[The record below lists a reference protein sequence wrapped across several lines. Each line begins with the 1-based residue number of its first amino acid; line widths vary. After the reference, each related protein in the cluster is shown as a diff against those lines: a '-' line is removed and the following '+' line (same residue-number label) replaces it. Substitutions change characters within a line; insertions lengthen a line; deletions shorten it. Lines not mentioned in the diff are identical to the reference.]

1 MIRTAP
7 QPYNL
12 FLGAGLVLLSIAIAL
27 SPLATLYRSV
37 AILFCAY
44 LAFSNSGTPA
54 AYVIV
59 LFSPLFGLRVE
70 TDTWLVL
77 LPVMLS
83 ANVLAILGMDY
94 GWRYEAGWR
103 YGVIVL
109 SPLLAVLPAIIAW
122 QGSLHPLF
130 NVNLPWQPD
139 AQTWIVMHAVVALAG
154 VVIGLALDYKRA
166 RA

>member
-7 QPYNL
+7 QPYNV
-12 FLGAGLVLLSIAIAL
+12 FVGAGLIVLSIAIAL

-37 AILFCAY
+37 ALLFCAY

-83 ANVLAILGMDY
+83 TNLLAMLGLDY
-94 GWRYEAGWR
+94 GWRYGA
-103 YGVIVL
+103 IVL
-109 SPLLAVLPAIIAW
+109 SPLLAVLPSIIAW

-130 NVNLPWQPD
+130 DVNLPWQPD
-139 AQTWIVMHAVVALAG
+139 ARTWIVMHAVVAFAG

-166 RA
+166 RVTQR

>member
-12 FLGAGLVLLSIAIAL
+12 FLGAGLILLSVAIAL

-70 TDTWLVL
+70 TDIWLVL

-83 ANVLAILGMDY
+83 ANLLAILGLDY
-94 GWRYEAGWR
+94 GWRYGA
-103 YGVIVL
+103 IVL
-109 SPLLAVLPAIIAW
+109 SPALAVLPAIIAW

>member
-12 FLGAGLVLLSIAIAL
+12 FAGAGLVLLSIAIAL
-27 SPLATLYRSV
+27 SPVATLYRSV

-59 LFSPLFGLRVE
+59 LFSPLFGLRYE

-83 ANVLAILGMDY
+83 ANLLAMLGLDY
-94 GWRYEAGWR
+94 GWRYGA
-103 YGVIVL
+103 IVL
-109 SPLLAVLPAIIAW
+109 SPLLAILPPLIAW

-130 NVNLPWQPD
+130 DVTLPWQPD
-139 AQTWIVMHAVVALAG
+139 AGTWLVMHAVVALAG
-154 VVIGLALDYKRA
+154 VAIGLALDYKRA
-166 RA
+166 QAER

>member
-12 FLGAGLVLLSIAIAL
+12 FVGAGLILLSVAIAL

-54 AYVIV
+54 AYIIV
-59 LFSPLFGLRVE
+59 LFSPLFGLRVD
-70 TDTWLVL
+70 TNTWLVL

-83 ANVLAILGMDY
+83 ANLLAMLGLDY
-94 GWRYEAGWR
+94 GWRYGA
-103 YGVIVL
+103 IVL
-109 SPLLAVLPAIIAW
+109 SPVLAVLPAVIAW
-122 QGSLHPLF
+122 QGALHPLF
-130 NVNLPWQPD
+130 SVDLPWQPD
-139 AQTWIVMHAVVALAG
+139 ARTWIVMHAVVAFAG
-154 VVIGLALDYKRA
+154 VVIGLALDFKRS
-166 RA
+166 RH

>member
-12 FLGAGLVLLSIAIAL
+12 FIGAGLILLSVAIAL

-54 AYVIV
+54 AYIIV

-83 ANVLAILGMDY
+83 TNLLAMLGLDY
-94 GWRYEAGWR
+94 GWRYGA
-103 YGVIVL
+103 IVL
-109 SPLLAVLPAIIAW
+109 SPVLAVLPVLIAW
-122 QGSLHPLF
+122 QGALHPLF
-130 NVNLPWQPD
+130 NVTLPWQPD
-139 AQTWIVMHAVVALAG
+139 ARTWIVMHTVVALAG

-166 RA
+166 RATRR

>member
-12 FLGAGLVLLSIAIAL
+12 FVGAGLILLSVAIAL

-44 LAFSNSGTPA
+44 VAFSNSGTLA

-70 TDTWLVL
+70 TDIWLVL

-83 ANVLAILGMDY
+83 ANLLAMLGLDY
-94 GWRYEAGWR
+94 GWRYGA
-103 YGVIVL
+103 IVL
-109 SPLLAVLPAIIAW
+109 SPVLAVLPPIIAW

-139 AQTWIVMHAVVALAG
+139 AQTWIVMHAVVAFAG

-166 RA
+166 RARR